1 MANHDSAIKRIR
13 QTARR
18 TEKNRRNSSR
28 VKTQVRRFKRALEA
42 KDASAAKQLLTPTVS
57 MVDKAVQ
64 KGVLTK
70 NTASRLKS
78 RLTRRA
84 NALAAAK

>member
-28 VKTQVRRFKRALEA
+28 VKTQVRRFKRALET
-42 KDASAAKQLLTPTVS
+42 KDATAVKQLLTPTVS